1 MELTE
6 GKPRMTYK
14 YVFSDGHEE
23 YREHLSKELKE
34 KLEVEHGKLI
44 LKSEV

>member
-1 MELTE
+1 MSEEKIT
-6 GKPRMTYK
+6 GMIYK
-14 YVFSDGHEE
+14 YIFSDGHEE

-34 KLEVEHGKLI
+34 KLEEEHGKLI